1 MYLFTLYLQD
11 YSNEIVEVL
20 VILEIIL
27 ESLGG
32 SSFGNDN
39 LN

>member
-11 YSNEIVEVL
+11 YSNEIVEVF

-32 SSFGNDN
+32 SSFGKDN